1 MCNGPTNG
9 MFFHAQIFLALELPT
24 LYVFGKE
31 FVFYLELG

>member
-1 MCNGPTNG
+1 MLYSNTSECNV
-9 MFFHAQIFLALELPT
+9 HAQISLALELLR